1 MFSKMR
7 AAMAALAMTCASAA
21 TAAHAEDA
29 SRWFVHAGPAVVMPD
44 ESAEMS
50 AGGQPVPGANVSIDS
65 RWTVEG
71 ELGRY
76 LTRNVAVAIAGG
88 YPPTFTVNAAGSI
101 AALGEAGKMTGG
113 PAALLVQYHFNRE
126 GRIQPY
132 VGAGV
137 SFLIVFS
144 TKDGAMNHLHADSA
158 VGSAIQAGTDIMLND
173 RWGAFVDVKK
183 AWVGTV
189 AKGELGPI
197 PIVAKVKVNPLVPSF
212 GVTYH
217 F

>member
-1 MFSKMR
+1 MFPKFR
-7 AAMAALAMTCASAA
+7 AAGAALALSFAA
-21 TAAHAEDA
+21 AAPAAHAETP
-29 SRWFVHAGPAVVMPD
+29 SRWFVHAGPAVVMPA

-50 AGGQPVPGANVSIDS
+50 AGGMPVPGANVSIDP

-71 ELGRY
+71 EVGRY
-76 LTRNVAVAIAGG
+76 ITNNIAIALAAG
-88 YPPTFTVNAAGSI
+88 YPPTFQVNAAGTI

-113 PAALLVQYHFNRE
+113 PAGLMVQYHFNRE

-132 VGAGV
+132 VGAGL

-144 TKDGAMNHLHADSA
+144 TKDGAMNHLRAGSA
-158 VGSAIQAGTDIMLND
+158 VGEAVQVGADFMVND
-173 RWGAFVDVKK
+173 HWGAFVDLKK

-189 AKGELGPI
+189 AKGELGPM
-197 PIVAKVKVNPLVPSF
+197 PIRAKVKVNPLVPNF

>member
-1 MFSKMR
+1 MFSKIR
-7 AAMAALAMTCASAA
+7 AAVAALAMTCASVA

-29 SRWFVHAGPAVVMPD
+29 TRWFAHFGPAVVMPD

-71 ELGRY
+71 EVGRY
-76 LTRNVAVAIAGG
+76 VTKNVAVAIAGG
-88 YPPTFTVNAAGSI
+88 YPPTFTVNAAGTI
-101 AALGEAGKMTGG
+101 AALGAAGQMTGG

-132 VGAGV
+132 VGAGA

-144 TKDGAMNHLHADSA
+144 TKDGAMNHLRADSA
-158 VGSAIQAGTDIMLND
+158 VGTAVQAGADIMLND
-173 RWGAFVDVKK
+173 HWGMFVDVKK

-189 AKGELGPI
+189 AHGELGPM
-197 PIVAKVKVNPLVPSF
+197 PIVAKVKINPLVPNF
-212 GVTYH
+212 GLSYH